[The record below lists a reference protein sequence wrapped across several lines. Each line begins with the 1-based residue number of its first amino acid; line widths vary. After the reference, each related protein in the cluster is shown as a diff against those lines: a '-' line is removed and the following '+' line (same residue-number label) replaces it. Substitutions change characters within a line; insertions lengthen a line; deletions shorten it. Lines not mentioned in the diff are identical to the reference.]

1 MLTVFGRHIILHAD
15 NIGLWG
21 GGGGGGLRSA
31 KTCIF
36 EILVDMTF
44 DLLAVAIIHDRLRVL
59 HSKLLVLP
67 LDAFEIHRPLVKL
80 I

>member
-15 NIGLWG
+15 NIGL
-21 GGGGGGLRSA
+21 GGGGGLRSA
-31 KTCIF
+31 KTSIF

-80 I
+80 L